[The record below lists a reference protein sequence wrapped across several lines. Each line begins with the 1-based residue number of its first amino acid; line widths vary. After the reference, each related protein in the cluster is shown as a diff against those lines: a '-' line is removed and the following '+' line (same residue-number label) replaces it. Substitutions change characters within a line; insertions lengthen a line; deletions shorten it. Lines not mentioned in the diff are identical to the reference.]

1 MCGPLSLSCSPPWGC
16 GFARHFQEGLGCV
29 STALDPVMTQ
39 ALTVENPVHTD
50 DLP

>member
-1 MCGPLSLSCSPPWGC
+1 MRPTVPVVQSPVGLWLCPPLPGGPG
-16 GFARHFQEGLGCV
+16 V